1 MIKFMERQMR
11 TVQAERFA
19 ADLDWNLLRTF
30 VVIVEE
36 GGITAAASQM
46 LRRQPTVSLA
56 LQRLESQIGNRL
68 IERGRGVFRLTAVGR
83 ELYRECV
90 DIYDGI
96 SKLKEVT
103 NKAVHELTG
112 NINLALASHVT
123 TPLLD
128 ELLASFHAR
137 HPQVTFRVEIN
148 SSDNV
153 AREVLNKTASLG
165 ICLLNKRLQKLD
177 YELLYREY
185 FGYFCGPKHPLFG
198 RENVKISEL
207 RNCAAVSFDTDDMAD
222 ALRPVA
228 LFRKKHKL
236 DFDFVGRS
244 PHLEEVKRMILCG
257 LGIGPLPLHVVER
270 DVRDGFLWRLPPFK
284 APPAIDIH
292 LITNPQMRFNRA
304 ETQFIAALT
313 DSIAKMPLKDRSYG
327 NDKSCRN
334 KPACSNTIKTGLPS

>member
-1 MIKFMERQMR
+1 MR
-11 TVQAERFA
+11 TVQTERFA

-56 LQRLESQIGNRL
+56 LKRLENQIGNRL
-68 IERGRGVFRLTAVGR
+68 IERGGGVFRLTAVGR
-83 ELYRECV
+83 ELYGECV

-96 SKLKEVT
+96 SQLKNLI
-103 NKAVHELTG
+103 NKAVQELTG
-112 NINLALASHVT
+112 NINLVLASHVA

-128 ELLASFHAR
+128 ELLTSFHAK
-137 HPQVTFRVEIN
+137 HPQVTFRVEIG

-153 AREVLNKTASLG
+153 AREVLKKSASLG
-165 ICLLNKRLQKLD
+165 ICLINKPLHKLD
-177 YELLYREY
+177 YKLLYREY

-198 RENVKISEL
+198 KKNVKIGDL
-207 RNCAAVSFDTDDMAD
+207 RERAAVSFDTDDISG

-236 DFDFVGRS
+236 DFYFVGRS

-257 LGIGPLPLHVVER
+257 LGVGPLPLHVVER
-270 DVRDGFLWRLPPFK
+270 DVRDGLLWRLPPFK

-292 LITNPQMRFNRA
+292 LITNPQLRFNRA
-304 ETQFIAALT
+304 ETQFITALK
-313 DSIAKMPLKDRSYG
+313 DSIANLPLEERSYG
-327 NDKSCRN
+327 NGNDCLK
-334 KPACSNTIKTGLPS
+334 KPS